1 MVEWDN
7 LHLVRWTCVG
17 VGNVQ
22 TDTEYCVN
30 YCHIISLKHS
40 SNTVHQ
46 ISAVTRTKWSTPDTN
61 SLLPDPQSL
70 VILFH
75 MKKKNVKTVWANFSP
90 HIHHMALAG
99 PALPIP
105 HRLKQFFSPILY
117 ISSSHSQS
125 QIEAGNWERKA
136 ERERGENEKPLT
148 VGPPAYFLL
157 LNRFLA
163 VSLQE
168 IFSFPLASYT
178 AH

>member
-75 MKKKNVKTVWANFSP
+75 MKKKMSKQCELTSAHTYITWLSPGQHCLFLTDWNNFFLPFSISP
-90 HIHHMALAG
+90 LLTRNHKL
-99 PALPIP
+99 
-105 HRLKQFFSPILY
+105 RQE
-117 ISSSHSQS
+117 
-125 QIEAGNWERKA
+125 IERGRQK
-136 ERERGENEKPLT
+136 ERGEKMKSPS
-148 VGPPAYFLL
+148 LL
-157 LNRFLA
+157 DLLH
-163 VSLQE
+163 
-168 IFSFPLASYT
+168 ISFC
-178 AH
+178 